1 MHFAHLRPGQVNAFG
16 IAGITDIV
24 SSISNFN
31 ISPSCIM
38 RTRVNNTIEGRP
50 KSFPSGF
57 E

>member
-38 RTRVNNTIEGRP
+38 RTRVNNTTEGRP